1 MLEVQ
6 VMLVV
11 IALWGD
17 AEELL
22 QVPMPSLDHCQ
33 AFARL
38 WNTRLPGIGA
48 SCVVVQRGVKITS
61 ASRHPHSSAGPT
73 SGQAIGARRKVAA
86 AAAIRPA

>member
-38 WNTRLPGIGA
+38 WNARLPGIGA

-61 ASRHPHSSAGPT
+61 ASRHRPCDGGPS
-73 SGQAIGARRKVAA
+73 SGQAIAAGRKVAA
-86 AAAIRPA
+86 AAMRSA

>member
-38 WNTRLPGIGA
+38 WNARLPGIGA
-48 SCVVVQRGVKITS
+48 SCRLRV
-61 ASRHPHSSAGPT
+61 GPDPT
-73 SGQAIGARRKVAA
+73 EWL
-86 AAAIRPA
+86 

>member
-11 IALWGD
+11 VALWGD

-22 QVPMPSLDHCQ
+22 KVPMPSLHRCQ

-38 WNTRLPGIGA
+38 WNARLPGIGA

-61 ASRHPHSSAGPT
+61 GSRHRHSDPGLRLAYVEVPHK
-73 SGQAIGARRKVAA
+73 GAKLQ
-86 AAAIRPA
+86 PLQL

>member
-11 IALWGD
+11 VALWGD

-22 QVPMPSLDHCQ
+22 KVPMPSLDHCQ

-38 WNTRLPGIGA
+38 WTARLPGVGA
-48 SCVVVQRGVKITS
+48 SCVVVERGVKM
-61 ASRHPHSSAGPT
+61 T
-73 SGQAIGARRKVAA
+73 SGSGHWHCDPGVRLARIEA
-86 AAAIRPA
+86 PQ

>member
-11 IALWGD
+11 VGLWGD

-22 QVPMPSLDHCQ
+22 KVPMPSLDHCQ

-38 WNTRLPGIGA
+38 WNARLPGIDA

-61 ASRHPHSSAGPT
+61 GSRYRHSGL
-73 SGQAIGARRKVAA
+73 GQWLA
-86 AAAIRPA
+86 

>member
-38 WNTRLPGIGA
+38 WNARLPGIGA

-61 ASRHPHSSAGPT
+61 SSGHRHSDGRPS
-73 SGQAIGARRKVAA
+73 SGQAIPDEGKVATA
-86 AAAIRPA
+86 A

>member
-11 IALWGD
+11 VALWGD

-22 QVPMPSLDHCQ
+22 KVPMPSLDYCQ
-33 AFARL
+33 AFAQL
-38 WNTRLPGIGA
+38 WNTRLPGLGA

-61 ASRHPHSSAGPT
+61 GLRPRHSDRGFRLA
-73 SGQAIGARRKVAA
+73 
-86 AAAIRPA
+86 

>member
-11 IALWGD
+11 VALWGD

-22 QVPMPSLDHCQ
+22 KVPMPSLDHCQ
-33 AFARL
+33 AFAQL
-38 WNTRLPGIGA
+38 WNARLPGLGA

-61 ASRHPHSSAGPT
+61 GLRPRHSDRGLRFA
-73 SGQAIGARRKVAA
+73 
-86 AAAIRPA
+86 